1 MTGSDARDF
10 DMNGTMGAGTSDGTL
25 REFIVLDDKRILL
38 APEGLSIEE
47 ASTLYTAGATAW
59 QALRYG
65 LVKLEAGMTVLTQ
78 GTGGVSCFAIQVGP
92 RLVLRSE
99 TFDR

>member
-10 DMNGTMGAGTSDGTL
+10 NMNGTMGAGTSDGTL
-25 REFIVLDDKRILL
+25 REYVVLDDERLL
-38 APEGLSIEE
+38 RAPEGLSIEE

-65 LVKLEAGMTVLTQ
+65 LVKLEPGMTVLTQ

-92 RLVLRSE
+92 YFCAR
-99 TFDR
+99 